1 MGKRINL
8 SRSDIVRYVSKS
20 PGAYLLIC
28 RPDKV
33 IYVGRS
39 DTDLRGRLLDHLPE
53 NEEKPC
59 IRIHGPQEV
68 YFEHTVDAWAAYR
81 LELKWYEEYDHPCN
95 DMVPAAPSR

>member
-1 MGKRINL
+1 MGKRIEL
-8 SRSDIVRYVSKS
+8 SRAQIVCYVSKS

-39 DTDLRGRLLDHLPE
+39 DTDLQGRQLDHLPE

-59 IRIHGPQEV
+59 IRTHGPQEV

-81 LELKWYEEYDHPCN
+81 LECEWYQKYRPDCN
-95 DMVPAAPSR
+95 DVPPNEPSS